1 MKEDDADRFMYFDCI
16 KFVKQLKKG
25 SPFGETSPVLS
36 DISAVPTW
44 ERVTEGLFKMFLHDF
59 FYNFKVMKNMK
70 FGSLL
75 EI

>member
-1 MKEDDADRFMYFDCI
+1 M
-16 KFVKQLKKG
+16 
-25 SPFGETSPVLS
+25 LS

-59 FYNFKVMKNMK
+59 FYNYKVMKNMK

-75 EI
+75 AI